1 MRQWWHVIPT
11 CLTLLYRMS
20 SFSHLFVH
28 TVSEDTNL
36 GEDLHLVG
44 GLDRFLADLLPL
56 LGRTAPLPAVSTSQV
71 TRWEKELFKH
81 QWKWYN
87 KEMLFL
93 RNKYFNA
100 LASGDLC
107 RAFRNSLLTPG
118 KLPWYSWK
126 SFKVTARGLSLKPVK
141 PLTLSRAS
149 CKALGILPLKT
160 YSVAF
165 CDGSSKES
173 KSVRK
178 HNASSKWVHNGRV
191 QSKKT
196 KQVLKT
202 ARRFQS

>member
-20 SFSHLFVH
+20 SFSHLFRSH
-28 TVSEDTNL
+28 GFWGHQPGWRPSPRWGL
-36 GEDLHLVG
+36 GPFPRG
-44 GLDRFLADLLPL
+44 SLPL

-87 KEMLFL
+87 KEMFL

-107 RAFRNSLLTPG
+107 GAFRNSLLTPG
-118 KLPWYSWK
+118 KLPWYSCK

>member
-1 MRQWWHVIPT
+1 MTCDTHVFDIASSHVIFFT
-11 CLTLLYRMS
+11 
-20 SFSHLFVH
+20 SFSFTRFLRTPTWVKTFTSLGAW
-28 TVSEDTNL
+28 TVSSRIFAAAWK
-36 GEDLHLVG
+36 
-44 GLDRFLADLLPL
+44 DRATPCSFH
-56 LGRTAPLPAVSTSQV
+56 VTSHKMRKGAFQTPMKMIWQRNV
-71 TRWEKELFKH
+71 V
-81 QWKWYN
+81 
-87 KEMLFL
+87 FL

-191 QSKKT
+191 QSKRT

-202 ARRFQS
+202 ARRFRS

>member
-1 MRQWWHVIPT
+1 MTCDTHVFDIASSHVIFFT
-11 CLTLLYRMS
+11 
-20 SFSHLFVH
+20 SF
-28 TVSEDTNL
+28 SEDTNL

-44 GLDRFLADLLPL
+44 GLDRFLADLCRCLEGPRHSL
-56 LGRTAPLPAVSTSQV
+56 QFHVTSHKMRKGAFQTPMKMIWQRNV
-71 TRWEKELFKH
+71 V
-81 QWKWYN
+81 
-87 KEMLFL
+87 FL

-141 PLTLSRAS
+141 PFTLSRAS